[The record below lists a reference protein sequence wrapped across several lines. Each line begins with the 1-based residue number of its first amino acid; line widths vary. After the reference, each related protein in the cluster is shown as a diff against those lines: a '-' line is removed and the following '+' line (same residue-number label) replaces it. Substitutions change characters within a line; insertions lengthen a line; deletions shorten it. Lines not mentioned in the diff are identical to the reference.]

1 MKFMLTLVFYLALDL
16 LWVGGFAKGFIA
28 RQVGSYLSPKADW
41 LAAIL
46 FYLIFAAGLWYFAIR
61 SAHTPTEA
69 LLNGAF
75 FGLVTYGTYELVN
88 RALLAN
94 WPWTLVAVDMAYGVV
109 ACGVVSWGV
118 VRIFS

>member
-16 LWVGGFAKGFIA
+16 LWVGFFAKRFIA
-28 RQVGSYLSPKADW
+28 RQVGPYLSPKADW

-46 FYLIFAAGLWYFAIR
+46 FYLIFAAGLWYFAIMP
-61 SAHTPTEA
+61 ANTPKEA